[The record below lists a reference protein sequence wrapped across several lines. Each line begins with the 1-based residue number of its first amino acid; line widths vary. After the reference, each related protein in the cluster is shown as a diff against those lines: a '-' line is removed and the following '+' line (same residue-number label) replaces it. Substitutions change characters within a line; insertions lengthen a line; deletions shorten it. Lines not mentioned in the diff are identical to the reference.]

1 MANYTV
7 TMATYMNAIAFYR
20 RAMASST
27 SVKASYTSAKASY
40 TSEMVIYT
48 FEMPIYTSE
57 IAKGGVTDKLASD
70 GEYDYEVWYGGY
82 VKETGSLLINE
93 GITTDVVVRLK
104 KI

>member
-1 MANYTV
+1 
-7 TMATYMNAIAFYR
+7 
-20 RAMASST
+20 
-27 SVKASYTSAKASY
+27 
-40 TSEMVIYT
+40 
-48 FEMPIYTSE
+48 MPIYTSE